1 MTGMFKSIAV
11 TSAKGALGIIAPIVA
26 TPPKFEDYVH
36 VLQALLVIAVS
47 GGGTNGVSHSGG
59 AGTAG
64 GVVIEY

>member
-36 VLQALLVIAVS
+36 VLQALLVS
-47 GGGTNGVSHSGG
+47 PP
-59 AGTAG
+59 
-64 GVVIEY
+64 